1 LLNNQTRSVY
11 DCVKSL
17 SQRAIK
23 EISLE
28 LREVSILMSKSQQWV
43 CFNDTHRQCN
53 DSPILIILPISESI
67 RLLVHVQLVSLLQ
80 WHDNVFDNKQTFEL
94 VSISKLQWVC
104 FNDILN
110 AMIYS
115 LSSLYLSVN
124 LTRHRVHM
132 QLVSLLQWHLS
143 LMQWLSYSHRSTNQ
157 WIDLLTRLCANSE
170 SATKTSFVNVMIY
183 LLTSLYLSVNL
194 IKCSRA
200 TSESA
205 SMTRSMQW
213 STHSHRSTH
222 QWIWSYV
229 HVQLVSLLQWHHST
243 LHNESATI
251 DISILHKAKKIHSCE
266 HESLKRESNVT
277 ILATHLCW

>member
-1 LLNNQTRSVY
+1 M
-11 DCVKSL
+11 KSL

-23 EISLE
+23 EISQE
-28 LREVSILMSKSQQWV
+28 LREVFILMSKSQQWV
-43 CFNDTHRQCN
+43 CFNDTHHQCN
-53 DSPILIILPISESI
+53 DSFTLIALLISESI

-80 WHDNVFDNKQTFEL
+80 WHDNVFNNKQIFEL
-94 VSISKLQWVC
+94 VSISKSQWVC

-143 LMQWLSYSHRSTNQ
+143 SMQWLSYSHCSTNQ
-157 WIDLLTRLCANSE
+157 WIDLSTCSCANSE
-170 SATKTSFVNVMIY
+170 SATKMSSVNVMIY
-183 LLTSLYLSVNL
+183 LLTSFYLSVNL
-194 IKCSRA
+194 VKCSRA

-205 SMTRSMQW
+205 SMTWSMQW
-213 STHSHRSTH
+213 STHSHHSTH
-222 QWIWSYV
+222 QWIWSNV

-243 LHNESATI
+243 LHSESATI
-251 DISILHKAKKIHSCE
+251 DISILHKAKKHIHANMN
-266 HESLKRESNVT
+266 HWREE
-277 ILATHLCW
+277 IMLRF